1 MVDAIGS
8 NQLVGE
14 AKREIDER
22 EKPTLAGWFVLSRGA
37 MRTAQYIGKMLLT
50 VVLPVAFTVLTSI
63 TISALFALI
72 GNLIGHNSFVSC
84 FQSVLMGV
92 TVVMSLVTMIATINY
107 FADGH

>member
-1 MVDAIGS
+1 MVGAIGG
-8 NQLVGE
+8 NHVVGK

-22 EKPTLAGWFVLSRGA
+22 VSPSGLILSDSA

-84 FQSVLMGV
+84 FQGVLMGV